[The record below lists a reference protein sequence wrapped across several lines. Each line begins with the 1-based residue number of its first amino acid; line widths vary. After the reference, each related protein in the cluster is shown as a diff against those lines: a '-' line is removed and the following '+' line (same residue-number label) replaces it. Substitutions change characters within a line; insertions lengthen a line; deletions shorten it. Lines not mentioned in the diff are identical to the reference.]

1 HIFSRRG
8 ATHFDTWNEPQ
19 YWLKGTPAQVA
30 KVMIETYMNIKAVN
44 PKAKIAAPGL
54 LHSMEYNAK
63 VLRAALREGRKRGI
77 EEHFPFFD
85 IYNIHYGDFPL
96 EDEYVKYIRT
106 HRELLKEF
114 GLPADMPIWNSELG
128 MWYYGGAMKDPKKHD
143 TARYEWDQA
152 KYYVR
157 HCLLGFPEGV
167 THNLL
172 FTMAD
177 LTRVREHSL
186 DAPDADDV
194 SMSNWEPRRAYAAY
208 AVLIDEIDL
217 TDYESTLDL
226 GKNVYAFVFRRADG
240 GRTIALWTF
249 ENTSKHPWAN
259 RRVKVKLPVKSRNP
273 VVVDFMGTP
282 KILRAG
288 GGSVKIPVDGYPC
301 YLQDPPVK
309 K

>member
-1 HIFSRRG
+1 
-8 ATHFDTWNEPQ
+8 
-19 YWLKGTPAQVA
+19 
-30 KVMIETYMNIKAVN
+30 
-44 PKAKIAAPGL
+44 
-54 LHSMEYNAK
+54 
-63 VLRAALREGRKRGI
+63 
-77 EEHFPFFD
+77 
-85 IYNIHYGDFPL
+85 
-96 EDEYVKYIRT
+96 
-106 HRELLKEF
+106 LKEF